1 MDTKRITTPP
11 KSHAGSRPFSG
22 ATSAPTTDGR
32 EGGRPSSDAATLTTS
47 VRRPTESH
55 WEWIIDRA
63 TD

>member
-1 MDTKRITTPP
+1 MDTKRITTAP
-11 KSHAGSRPFSG
+11 KSSAGTRPFSG
-22 ATSAPTTDGR
+22 ATSQPTHDGR
-32 EGGRPSSDAATLTTS
+32 EGGRPSSDGAKLTTS